1 MPKRLSSDDS
11 NNAIQAQLA
20 IAGLQKD
27 IVYMREKI
35 DEMNDKMDDK
45 FVTQDEFKAKFD
57 PISKIVYGIVAIIV
71 TTVVGALLSVV
82 INK

>member
-1 MPKRLSSDDS
+1 MPKSPNGLETKIAIS
-11 NNAIQAQLA
+11 N
-20 IAGLQKD
+20 LQKD
-27 IVYMREKI
+27 VQYMREKL
-35 DEMNDKMDDK
+35 DELSDKLDEK
-45 FVTQDEFKAKFD
+45 YVTQDEFKAKFD

>member
-1 MPKRLSSDDS
+1 MPKRLNVDDS
-11 NNAIQAQLA
+11 GNAIQAQLA

-27 IVYMREKI
+27 IQYMREKI
-35 DEMNDKMDDK
+35 DEMNEKMDK
-45 FVTQDEFKAKFD
+45 TFVTQDEFKAKFD

-71 TTVVGALLSVV
+71 TTVMGALLGVV

>member
-1 MPKRLSSDDS
+1 MPKRLNVDDS
-11 NNAIQAQLA
+11 GNAIQAQLA

-35 DEMNDKMDDK
+35 DEVSDKLDEK
-45 FVTQDEFKAKFD
+45 YVTQDEFKAKFE

-71 TTVVGALLSVV
+71 TTVVGALLSLI